1 MEGDEA
7 SSPEISSPEE
17 GRDEGISEYERQ
29 RLSRIKENRARL
41 EALGLPR
48 LASSLIGSLS
58 EHRRPGEEGKEKK
71 KAKKRKGVGR
81 SSVDDEDDDEYRPSD
96 EYKEEEEDGESSSSS
111 EEKKEKDKRPP
122 SGSRRKGKKRNSL
135 NATKAGKSLDGEGD
149 MKNSDDFIDDDVAIK
164 KAIALSLGE
173 VMEESGI
180 AGFSQ
185 NSGTNI
191 ADSGPRGKKDKTS
204 LQETVGKRKN
214 KKLSK
219 SRVQLSEDE
228 VVAYFFSFDEVG
240 KGHITVWDLQRMAMA
255 HDFTWTDSEVANMI
269 HCFDSNGDGKLSLDD
284 FRAIVSRCNMMQE
297 LGEC

>member
-1 MEGDEA
+1 MEGDKA

-17 GRDEGISEYERQ
+17 GRSEGISEYERQ

-41 EALGLPR
+41 EALGLPQ

-58 EHRRPGEEGKEKK
+58 ERRRPGEDGKGKK

-81 SSVDDEDDDEYRPSD
+81 SSADDEDDEEYRPSD
-96 EYKEEEEDGESSSSS
+96 EDNEEEEEEDVESSSSS
-111 EEKKEKDKRPP
+111 EEEKEKDKRRP
-122 SGSRRKGKKRNSL
+122 SGSRRKGKKRISL
-135 NATKAGKSLDGEGD
+135 NATKLRKSLDGEGD
-149 MKNSDDFIDDDVAIK
+149 MKKSDDFIDDDVAIK
-164 KAIALSLGE
+164 QAIALSLGE
-173 VMEESGI
+173 AMEESGV

-191 ADSGPRGKKDKTS
+191 ADSSPHGKKDRTS

-228 VVAYFFSFDEVG
+228 VVAYFFSFDG
-240 KGHITVWDLQRMAMA
+240 IGAYRLYYIGTWYKGAYRRLVR
-255 HDFTWTDSEVANMI
+255 
-269 HCFDSNGDGKLSLDD
+269 
-284 FRAIVSRCNMMQE
+284 
-297 LGEC
+297 